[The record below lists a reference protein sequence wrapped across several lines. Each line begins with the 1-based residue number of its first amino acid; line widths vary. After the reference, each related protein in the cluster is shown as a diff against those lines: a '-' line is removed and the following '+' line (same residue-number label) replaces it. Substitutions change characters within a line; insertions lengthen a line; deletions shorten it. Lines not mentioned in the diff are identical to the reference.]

1 MMNYEMF
8 KGIVESEFKSFLSDE
23 YKDAEVRV
31 GKVNKVNRD
40 LDSVTIVM
48 PRDDGSNKSIRPAIY
63 INDMYE
69 SYKDSEDLQL
79 VMKQAAAKMMGAI
92 SQGKEMMPM
101 IENLMESK
109 DKIVFQLINATQN
122 AEMLKGVPHRE
133 FQDLA
138 IVYRIV
144 VQITP
149 HDGIASAMITDP
161 LAESM
166 GLSEEELFNLAAE
179 NTKKIFP
186 VKIQTMAEVLKGIF
200 EKNGTP
206 EEVIEEMLPDL
217 PEEMQMYVI
226 TNEYNLNGAG
236 AMLYEKELGELA
248 DKVGADLLILP
259 SSIHEV
265 IAIPDMGRDPKE
277 LADMVREINANQV
290 ELSERLSNQVYK
302 YDRKERKLALAT
314 DTPYKRLDGMNI
326 AVAEP
331 KMIYDAGNPKR

>member
-23 YKDAEVRV
+23 YKDAEVRI

-48 PRDDGSNKSIRPAIY
+48 PRDDGSNKSISPAIY

-92 SQGKEMMPM
+92 SQGQEMMPM

-166 GLSEEELFNLAAE
+166 GLSEEDLFNLAAE

-186 VKIQTMAEVLKGIF
+186 VKIQTMAEVLKGMF
-200 EKNGTP
+200 EKNGMP
-206 EEVIEEMLPDL
+206 EEIIEEMIPQD
-217 PEEMQMYVI
+217 EMQMYVI

-236 AMLYEKELGELA
+236 AMLYEKELAELA

-277 LADMVREINANQV
+277 LADMVREINASQV
-290 ELSERLSNQVYK
+290 DISERLSNQVYK

-314 DTPYKRLDGMNI
+314 DTPYKRLDGGDI
-326 AVAEP
+326 AAEP